1 MGNFRTLRAL
11 ICLKLPT
18 ASACANHK
26 MLWQT
31 FERQWTI
38 GRASQQM
45 PESHPL
51 SGTEWRKIF
60 FQYEGEASSIGILA
74 VCQPEGPVSKKGE
87 SGLPPAL
94 TRWSGFSSHPG
105 CGGTM
110 YVVERLSSLP
120 VG

>member
-26 MLWQT
+26 MPWQM
-31 FERQWTI
+31 FERPSLI
-38 GRASQQM
+38 GRASRRM
-45 PESHPL
+45 LESHPL

-60 FQYEGEASSIGILA
+60 FQYESATSSIRILV
-74 VCQPEGPVSKKGE
+74 VCQTEGPVSKKGE